1 MSINVVGT
9 ILTAVVAVIIL
20 VTKFMEGAW
29 IAAVLIVAVF
39 LMFKAVKGR
48 YISMAKQLAIG
59 DSPIP
64 ETRKH
69 VSMLLVPRVHR
80 GLLKAL
86 AYAKS
91 MDPNTTALH
100 VTLDERTLPQ
110 VRRDWDR
117 YGQGV
122 PLVVLNSPFRS
133 LIQPVIDYVDQLM
146 EQDPN
151 QMITVVVAEAV
162 SNRWYQRLLQE
173 NVAAQLKAA
182 LAQRRNIAITSIR
195 YFLD

>member
-1 MSINVVGT
+1 MT
-9 ILTAVVAVIIL
+9 
-20 VTKFMEGAW
+20 
-29 IAAVLIVAVF
+29 
-39 LMFKAVKGR
+39 
-48 YISMAKQLAIG
+48 KQLAIG

-64 ETRKH
+64 ATQKH

-91 MDPNTTALH
+91 MDPNTVALH

-133 LIQPVIDYVDQLM
+133 LIQPVIDYVDQLL

-162 SNRWYQRLLQE
+162 SNHWYQRLLQE

-182 LAQRRNIAITSIR
+182 LAQRRNVAITSIR